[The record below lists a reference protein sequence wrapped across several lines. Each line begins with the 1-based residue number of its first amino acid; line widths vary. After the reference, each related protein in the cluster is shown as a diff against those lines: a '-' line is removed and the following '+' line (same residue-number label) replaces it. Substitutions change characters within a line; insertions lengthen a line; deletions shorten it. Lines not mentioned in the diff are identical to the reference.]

1 MKKLLCGVLIVVMML
16 SLVACG
22 NKLSGTYV
30 SKGEYITYE
39 FSGSNVTLTVKSL
52 IKTIEMKGT
61 YEIKDDKITINME
74 EDNSGLIDII
84 SGVEALVGIEG
95 LSDALTSGTHEFE
108 KTDDGIKIDGMELT
122 KK

>member
-22 NKLSGTYV
+22 SKLSGTYV

-39 FSGSNVTLTVKSL
+39 FSGSNVTLTLKSL
-52 IKTIEMKGT
+52 IKTIKIEGT
-61 YEIKDDKITINME
+61 YEIKDDKITFNME
-74 EDNSGLIDII
+74 EDDSGLIDII
-84 SGVEALVGIEG
+84 SGIESLLKIEG
-95 LSDALTSGTHEFE
+95 LSDALTNGTHDFE
-108 KTDDGIKIDGMELT
+108 KTDDGIKIGELELT